1 MTPVFKIRPRGG
13 FYHLKKCIAFVKK
26 LCIIIRQFTFLMG
39 KTMFKKEKIKDLHYS
54 ISGVISAD
62 ELQAAADEILAEYG
76 KKAKMPGF
84 RPGHIPLSILRQ
96 KYNASAMSDAIDKL
110 MNQDLNKYIADKKI
124 RLAGTPKAD
133 LAGWEIGKDA
143 EYSLEFDILPTLPAI
158 DLEKYTITKKT
169 TKLDESEVERAIE
182 NIRQNRS
189 TAEKQSDDY
198 VAQNGDTAVIDFTGY
213 IGDNAFD
220 GGAAKKHH
228 LVLGSGAF
236 IPGFED
242 QVIGHKA
249 GDEFDVNVKFPSDYH
264 AANLAGKDARFAV
277 KVHEVRK
284 HILPELN
291 DELAKS
297 VGQESVEK
305 LREHIRG
312 ILNEQYEEA
321 AKRDM
326 RNELL
331 DILADKIK
339 LDLPETLVD
348 QEYNMAKQEYDR
360 TSKNGNAEK
369 WDDKKERKDAERRV
383 KLGLILAEWGTQN
396 KVEVTRDDL
405 QHAIWAE
412 AARYPDPKQVFEFYN
427 KNQNALA
434 MLRGMI
440 FERKA
445 LDAMLAH
452 VKTKD
457 KAVKPEELFQ
467 QANGT
472 K

>member
-1 MTPVFKIRPRGG
+1 
-13 FYHLKKCIAFVKK
+13 
-26 LCIIIRQFTFLMG
+26 
-39 KTMFKKEKIKDLHYS
+39 MFKKEKIKDLHYS
-54 ISGVISAD
+54 VNGIISAA
-62 ELQAAADEILAEYG
+62 ELQTAADEILTEYG

-96 KYNASAMSDAIDKL
+96 KYNTSATADAIDKL
-110 MNQDLNKYIADKKI
+110 MNRDLNAYLAEKKL
-124 RLAGTPKAD
+124 RLAGSPRAD
-133 LAGWEIGKDA
+133 LSKWEMGNDA
-143 EYSLEFDILPTLPAI
+143 EYTLEFDILPTLPTV
-158 DLEKYTITKKT
+158 DLEKYTVTKKT
-169 TKLDESEVERAIE
+169 ANLAESEVEKALE
-182 NIRQNRS
+182 NIRKSRS
-189 TAEKQSDDY
+189 VAEKQDDKY
-198 VAQNGDTAVIDFTGY
+198 VAQNGDTAVIDFRGF
-213 IGDNAFD
+213 IGDEAFE
-220 GGAAKKHH
+220 GGAAEKHH

-236 IPGFED
+236 IPGFEN
-242 QVIGHKA
+242 QVIGHKS

-264 AANLAGKDARFAV
+264 AENLAGKDARFAV

-284 HILPELN
+284 HKLPELN

-312 ILNEQYEEA
+312 ILTEQYEEA
-321 AKRDM
+321 SKREM

-339 LDLPETLVD
+339 LDLPQTLVE
-348 QEYNMAKQEYDR
+348 QEYNMAKQEHDR
-360 TSKNGNAEK
+360 TNKTSK
-369 WDDKKERKDAERRV
+369 WDEKQEHRDAERRV

-412 AARYPDPKQVFEFYN
+412 AAQYPDPKQVFDFYN
-427 KNQNALA
+427 KNQNALT

-445 LDAMLAH
+445 LDAMLTH
-452 VKTKD
+452 VKTKE
-457 KAVKPEELFQ
+457 KNVKPEELFQ
-467 QANGT
+467 QASV

>member
-1 MTPVFKIRPRGG
+1 
-13 FYHLKKCIAFVKK
+13 
-26 LCIIIRQFTFLMG
+26 
-39 KTMFKKEKIKDLHYS
+39 MFKKEKIKDLHYS
-54 ISGVISAD
+54 VNGIISAA
-62 ELQAAADEILAEYG
+62 ELQTVADEILTEYG

-96 KYNASAMSDAIDKL
+96 KYNTSATADAIDKL
-110 MNQDLNKYIADKKI
+110 MNRDLNAYLAEKKL
-124 RLAGTPKAD
+124 RLAGSPRAD
-133 LAGWEIGKDA
+133 LSKWEMGNDA
-143 EYSLEFDILPTLPAI
+143 EYTLEFDILPTLPTV
-158 DLEKYTITKKT
+158 DLEKYTVTKKT
-169 TKLDESEVERAIE
+169 ANLDESEVEKALE
-182 NIRQNRS
+182 NIRKSRS
-189 TAEKQSDDY
+189 VAEKQDDKY
-198 VAQNGDTAVIDFTGY
+198 VAQNGDTAVIDFRGF
-213 IGDNAFD
+213 IGDEAFE
-220 GGAAKKHH
+220 GGAAEKHH

-242 QVIGHKA
+242 QVIGHKS

-264 AANLAGKDARFAV
+264 AENLAGKDARFAV

-284 HILPELN
+284 HKLPELN

-312 ILNEQYEEA
+312 ILTEQYEEA
-321 AKRDM
+321 SKREM

-331 DILADKIK
+331 DVLADKIK
-339 LDLPETLVD
+339 LDLPQTLVE
-348 QEYNMAKQEYDR
+348 QEYNMAKQEHDH
-360 TSKNGNAEK
+360 TNKTPK
-369 WDDKKERKDAERRV
+369 WDEKQEHRDAERRV

-412 AARYPDPKQVFEFYN
+412 AAQYPDPKQVFDFYN
-427 KNQNALA
+427 KNQNALT

-445 LDAMLAH
+445 LDAMLTH
-452 VKTKD
+452 VKTKE
-457 KAVKPEELFQ
+457 KNVKPEELFQ
-467 QANGT
+467 QASV

>member
-1 MTPVFKIRPRGG
+1 
-13 FYHLKKCIAFVKK
+13 
-26 LCIIIRQFTFLMG
+26 
-39 KTMFKKEKIKDLHYS
+39 MFKKEKIKDLHYS
-54 ISGVISAD
+54 VNGIISAA
-62 ELQAAADEILAEYG
+62 ELQTAADEILTEYG

-96 KYNASAMSDAIDKL
+96 KYNTSATADAIDKL
-110 MNQDLNKYIADKKI
+110 MNRDLNAYLAEKKL
-124 RLAGTPKAD
+124 RLAGSPRAD
-133 LAGWEIGKDA
+133 LSKWEMGNDA
-143 EYSLEFDILPTLPAI
+143 EYTLEFDILPTLPTV
-158 DLEKYTITKKT
+158 DLEKYTVTKKT
-169 TKLDESEVERAIE
+169 ANLDESEVEKALE
-182 NIRQNRS
+182 NIRKSRS
-189 TAEKQSDDY
+189 VAEKQDDKY
-198 VAQNGDTAVIDFTGY
+198 VAQNGDTAVIDFRGF
-213 IGDNAFD
+213 IGDEAFE
-220 GGAAKKHH
+220 GGAAEKHH

-242 QVIGHKA
+242 QVIGHKS

-264 AANLAGKDARFAV
+264 AENLAGKDARFAV

-284 HILPELN
+284 HKLPELN

-312 ILNEQYEEA
+312 ILTEQYEEA
-321 AKRDM
+321 SKREM

-339 LDLPETLVD
+339 LDLPQTLVE
-348 QEYNMAKQEYDR
+348 QEYNMAKQEHDR
-360 TSKNGNAEK
+360 TNKTSK
-369 WDDKKERKDAERRV
+369 WDEKQEHRDAERRV

-405 QHAIWAE
+405 QRAIWAE
-412 AARYPDPKQVFEFYN
+412 AAQYPDPKQVFDFYN
-427 KNQNALA
+427 KNQNALT

-445 LDAMLAH
+445 LDAMLTH
-452 VKTKD
+452 VKTKE
-457 KAVKPEELFQ
+457 KNVKPEELFQ
-467 QANGT
+467 QASV

>member
-1 MTPVFKIRPRGG
+1 
-13 FYHLKKCIAFVKK
+13 
-26 LCIIIRQFTFLMG
+26 
-39 KTMFKKEKIKDLHYS
+39 MFKKEKIKDLHYS
-54 ISGVISAD
+54 VTGLITAD
-62 ELQAAADEILAEYG
+62 ELQTAADEILTEYG

-96 KYNASAMSDAIDKL
+96 KYNTSATADAIDKL
-110 MNQDLNKYIADKKI
+110 MNRDLNAYLADKKL
-124 RLAGTPKAD
+124 RLAGSPRAD
-133 LAGWEIGKDA
+133 LAKWEMGSDA
-143 EYSLEFDILPTLPAI
+143 EYTLEFDILPTMPAI
-158 DLEKYTITKKT
+158 DLEKITVTKKT
-169 TKLDESEVERAIE
+169 TTLDESEVEKALE
-182 NIRQNRS
+182 NIRKSRS
-189 TAEKQSDDY
+189 VAEKQDDKY
-198 VAQNGDTAVIDFTGY
+198 VAQNGDTAVIDFRGF
-213 IGDNAFD
+213 IGDEAFE
-220 GGAAKKHH
+220 GGAAEKHH

-236 IPGFED
+236 IPGFEG
-242 QVIGHKA
+242 QVIGHKS

-264 AANLAGKDARFAV
+264 AENLAGKDARFAV

-284 HILPELN
+284 HKLPELN

-312 ILNEQYEEA
+312 ILTEQYEEA
-321 AKRDM
+321 SKREM

-339 LDLPETLVD
+339 LDLPQTLVE
-348 QEYNMAKQEYDR
+348 QEYNMAKQEHDR
-360 TSKNGNAEK
+360 TNKTSK
-369 WDDKKERKDAERRV
+369 WDEKQEHRDAERRV

-412 AARYPDPKQVFEFYN
+412 AAQYPDPKQVFDFYN
-427 KNQNALA
+427 KNQNALT

-445 LDAMLAH
+445 LDAMLTH
-452 VKTKD
+452 VKTKE
-457 KAVKPEELFQ
+457 KNVKPEELFQ
-467 QANGT
+467 QASV